1 LLSVTAA
8 LILVQAKVA
17 GAAWVEGAAMLPL
30 ATSGLVLGTGL
41 FLLTR
46 SVASP
51 ETLALPVTVLVNALM
66 ALPFL
71 FRLLLPQARDLHRNY
86 DRLAQTLGLSG
97 AARLRWLT
105 LPRLARPLGMG
116 AGLAAALSM
125 GDLGVV
131 ALFAGQDQATLPL
144 VVQRLSGAYRMDQA
158 AAAALVLVACSFALF
173 ALCDIGG
180 RRAAS

>member
-1 LLSVTAA
+1 
-8 LILVQAKVA
+8 
-17 GAAWVEGAAMLPL
+17 M
-30 ATSGLVLGTGL
+30 LGTGL

-116 AGLAAALSM
+116 AGLAAALAFSSR
-125 GDLGVV
+125 L
-131 ALFAGQDQATLPL
+131 AG
-144 VVQRLSGAYRMDQA
+144 
-158 AAAALVLVACSFALF
+158 
-173 ALCDIGG
+173 
-180 RRAAS
+180 